1 MEDKRNEE
9 IKILGPSVFHYYVL
23 SEVSVIQIDE
33 EFSKISYRVIN
44 NLQEIEYIS
53 ESELNQFRDKYVSA
67 QTLYDYLVKTYKNY
81 HSYLTFFD
89 NKNIDEE
96 LKLFKIRGFLKSK
109 TYVEQIETYGNSFT
123 KSIHDD
129 YDFPSEETLKI
140 NDLILTEKFDEKEEI
155 LLPKT
160 EKKLKF
166 FLFGRIGSGKT
177 SMIKQLLGNDLIEQ
191 LNSKKMDKSK
201 IFTSYENHLFNND
214 KLNIIAEV
222 TECADLFNIQN
233 VNHNDIALEFAQYLI
248 FEKFDLI
255 IYTIPA
261 DLNRLTTSEVL
272 LIRILL
278 EFLSVKNKNDM
289 AVMITKLD
297 KLNQDSKGDIKKVL
311 AEHWLPKLNIEISPH
326 QISNI
331 FVLDRNKS
339 QINFGLNGI
348 VNMALSN
355 QEKNVKISI
364 KFPDLTQLYLIGK
377 ETLFGSELS
386 GELSKLES
394 VKKKNALLKAKN
406 VDNLQIYID
415 NLVIINRNY
424 FSIFQNKQEP
434 TDLQTYLFPNCTYNF
449 NLFIFGPGASG
460 KSTLCNYLI
469 GNKTGPILD
478 KNGNKFKMI
487 NGNYLGKMQN
497 VNLNILDSPGT
508 DDIKYFKNNTY
519 FLEFNEI
526 VPQKLIN
533 LVLYVIRI
541 DRIKVT
547 RDSILAQMLE
557 YCYSCHNNLI
567 ENNIVFVFTFVD
579 KLSYEESCIIKK
591 KIDNFIHEM
600 NSYLGRKNLIIKFC
614 IFNIEKEDK
623 NYCLDD
629 IIKYAA
635 NSQEIILT
643 FNKIII

>member
-1 MEDKRNEE
+1 MEDKRKEE

-23 SEVSVIQIDE
+23 SEVSVIQVDE
-33 EFSKISYRVIN
+33 QFSKISYRVIN

-67 QTLYDYLVKTYKNY
+67 QTLYDYLIKTYKNY

-89 NKNIDEE
+89 DKNIDEE
-96 LKLFKIRGFLKSK
+96 LKVFKIRGFLKSK
-109 TYVEQIETYGNSFT
+109 TYVEQIESYGNSFT

-129 YDFPSEETLKI
+129 YDFPSEETLKT
-140 NDLILTEKFDEKEEI
+140 NDLISTEKFDEKEDI
-155 LLPKT
+155 FLPKT
-160 EKKLKF
+160 VKKLKF
-166 FLFGRIGSGKT
+166 FMFGRIGSGKT
-177 SMIKQLLGNDLIEQ
+177 GMIKQLLGKESIEQ
-191 LNSKKMDKSK
+191 LNSKKMEKSK
-201 IFTSYENHLFNND
+201 IFKTYENHLFNND
-214 KLNIIAEV
+214 KLNIIIEV
-222 TECADLFNIQN
+222 IECADLFNIQN

-278 EFLSVKNKNDM
+278 EFLSVKNKNDV
-289 AVMITKLD
+289 AVIITKLD
-297 KLNQDSKGDIKKVL
+297 KLNEDSKGDIKNIL
-311 AEHWLPKLNIEISPH
+311 AENWMPKLNVEISPH

-469 GNKTGPILD
+469 GNKTGP
-478 KNGNKFKMI
+478 K
-487 NGNYLGKMQN
+487 
-497 VNLNILDSPGT
+497 
-508 DDIKYFKNNTY
+508 
-519 FLEFNEI
+519 
-526 VPQKLIN
+526 
-533 LVLYVIRI
+533 
-541 DRIKVT
+541 
-547 RDSILAQMLE
+547 
-557 YCYSCHNNLI
+557 
-567 ENNIVFVFTFVD
+567 
-579 KLSYEESCIIKK
+579 
-591 KIDNFIHEM
+591 
-600 NSYLGRKNLIIKFC
+600 
-614 IFNIEKEDK
+614 
-623 NYCLDD
+623 
-629 IIKYAA
+629 
-635 NSQEIILT
+635 
-643 FNKIII
+643 